1 MRAVVTGGAGFIGS
15 ALVDRLVARGDD
27 VLIIDDLST
36 GSTDNLADARAAG
49 SGTMELA
56 VDDIGEAG
64 TAELVAGH
72 RPDVVFHLA
81 AQTDVRLSVDAP
93 VSDARTNVIGMLRVL
108 DGAHA
113 GGARKVVFASSGGT
127 IYGEA
132 DPALLPFDEDT
143 PQRPLSPYGVAKLAG
158 GLYLDVY
165 RALHGLAGTTLAL
178 ANVYGPRQDP
188 KGEAG
193 VVAIFAGRLLSGQPC
208 TVFGTGEQTRDFVYV
223 DDVTDALLTAAERAD
238 GQLLNIGTGV
248 EISVNDLY
256 RTMAGMVGGPND
268 PVRGSARPGELDRS
282 ALDPTRAA
290 GELGWRPVTGLDD
303 GLRATLDWFSDRRD
317 RADR

>member
-15 ALVDRLVARGDD
+15 TLVDRLVARGDD

-36 GSTDNLADARAAG
+36 GSADNLADAQDGG
-49 SGTMELA
+49 SGTVELA
-56 VDDIGEAG
+56 VADIGETGA
-64 TAELVAGH
+64 AELVAGH

-81 AQTDVRLSVDAP
+81 AQADVRLSVDAP
-93 VSDARTNVIGMLRVL
+93 VADARTNVIGLLRVL
-108 DGAHA
+108 DGALA

-143 PQRPLSPYGVAKLAG
+143 PQRPLSPYGVGKLAG
-158 GLYLDVY
+158 GLYLEVY
-165 RALHGLAGTTLAL
+165 GALHGLAGTTLAL

-188 KGEAG
+188 NGEAG
-193 VVAIFAGRLLSGQPC
+193 VVAIFAGLLLSGRPC
-208 TVFGTGEQTRDFVYV
+208 TVFGTGEQIRDFVYV
-223 DDVTDALLTAAERAD
+223 ADVADSLLAAAERGD

-248 EISVNDLY
+248 GTSVNYLY
-256 RTMAGMVGGPND
+256 RRMAAIVGGPDD
-268 PVRGSARPGELDRS
+268 PERGSARPGELDRS
-282 ALDPTRAA
+282 VLDATRAA

-303 GLRATLDWFSDRRD
+303 GLQTTLDWFSDR
-317 RADR
+317 